1 MPKKIKK
8 YQKGKKLE
16 GKLNGPSHK
25 EGGIKFNVGGE
36 IQEAE
41 GGEFV
46 IKKDSVNP
54 NTEEV
59 LEHINKAGDVPQYK
73 GGGYI
78 RTEDA
83 RKRSKNYA

>member
-1 MPKKIKK
+1 MPKKNKK
-8 YQKGKKLE
+8 YQKGGKLE

-46 IKKDSVNP
+46 VKNDSVNP
-54 NTEEV
+54 KTEAV
-59 LEHINKAGDVPQYK
+59 LEHINKTGTVPQYK
-73 GGGYI
+73 GGGCI